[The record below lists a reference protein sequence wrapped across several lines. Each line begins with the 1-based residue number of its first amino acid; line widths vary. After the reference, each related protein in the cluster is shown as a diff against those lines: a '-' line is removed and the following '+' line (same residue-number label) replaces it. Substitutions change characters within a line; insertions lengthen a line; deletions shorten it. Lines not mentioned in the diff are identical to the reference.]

1 MLSPHKENLVNLVAS
16 TQTELDGFAKL
27 VKNNLGKIVFLVHPF
42 FAEKYGSAAYR
53 SSLSYVRLRRKFI
66 SSCLKSDIPIIFAEE
81 QDAVA
86 NLQDKL
92 PISPNHTAYV
102 VPTKKYDPALVNHQ
116 RHWPNLVFILRESG
130 VKKIT
135 VGGRYMVFSP
145 TQDAKT
151 QNIYPDLQSFALTL
165 QNIPI
170 EQQSTWRWLKRR
182 VIPMGCAGTMARWL
196 SQAGFDTSISPVSS
210 PGYIEDSET
219 YFREVNGNSQVKNLP
234 RTQYYPHLEP
244 DGLSLITRPPY

>member
-1 MLSPHKENLVNLVAS
+1 MLISKKESLVNLVES
-16 TQTELDGFAKL
+16 TQQELDYFSKL
-27 VKNNLGKIVFLVHPF
+27 VGNNKGTLVFLVHPF
-42 FAEKYGSAAYR
+42 FDEKYGSATYR

-66 SSCLKSDIPIIFAEE
+66 SRCLESNVPMVFAEE
-81 QDAVA
+81 QGAVA
-86 NLQDKL
+86 NLQGKL

-102 VPTKKYDPALVNHQ
+102 VPTEEYNPTLIDYK

-145 TQDAKT
+145 TQNART
-151 QNIYPDLQSFALTL
+151 QNIDPALQSFALTF
-165 QNIPI
+165 QNTPR
-170 EQQSTWRWLKRR
+170 EQQLTWRWLNRE
-182 VIPMGCAGTMARWL
+182 VIPIGCAGTMAMWL
-196 SQAGFDTSISPVSS
+196 SQAGFDISISPISS
-210 PGYIEDSET
+210 PGYIEDVET
-219 YFREVNGNSQVKNLP
+219 YFREVNRYDRVENLP